1 MARFRLAHRVDGSS
15 QCVGVTFALALKK
28 RSFSK
33 TAQMCAA
40 HEQVRRLG
48 RYARRA
54 VSHRQRVIG
63 LADLAHEV
71 RESK

>member
-1 MARFRLAHRVDGSS
+1 
-15 QCVGVTFALALKK
+15 
-28 RSFSK
+28 
-33 TAQMCAA
+33 MCAA

-63 LADLAHEV
+63 HPLDLAHEV

>member
-1 MARFRLAHRVDGSS
+1 MH
-15 QCVGVTFALALKK
+15 QVTFALGLKK

-63 LADLAHEV
+63 PTSPHEV